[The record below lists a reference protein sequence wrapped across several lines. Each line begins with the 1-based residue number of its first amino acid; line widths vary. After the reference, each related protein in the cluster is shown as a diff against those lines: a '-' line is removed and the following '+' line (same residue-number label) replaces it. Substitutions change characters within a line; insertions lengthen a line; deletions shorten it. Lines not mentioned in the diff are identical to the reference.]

1 MKYTLHGTVLH
12 NTVHTPLHGT
22 QQPTQST
29 TRYSTAYTV
38 HTTHYRGHVMATS
51 HLYSPV
57 LTCVAGLPGESAAA
71 SASLPSPAPST
82 VYDLAPTPLSTSSPP
97 IGPPP
102 SHNHLPDKSMLLL
115 QSQPSYESGNGMGG
129 NHGGHYGSVAYSS
142 TVTPP
147 ANMADINIL
156 SVSLSLPLHDFQAD
170 VAYGSDE
177 LSSEGFSSGYDATQ
191 GGLASFHHGADHGQ
205 PQPYVDSYGFEGYGH
220 VGRDATSK
228 VSSAQQPGYVTSPG
242 ASGLYP
248 DHTTSPQSVGTPGL
262 HDKYPAS
269 QTVPMSFDDG
279 YHAFTADASEFYQQ
293 RFLDNQQKGFM
304 KQPFEP
310 GPQDLFAQSSALGNG
325 AGGFPSGV
333 DMDHKQS
340 MYHHGVPGYDVPV
353 SYCGD
358 GSMYPGYHSA
368 FYGGQGVTPCS
379 SFPTHGVPTTY
390 RADLSIQMAG
400 THHLHRRTSLSI
412 PTPPTPDGLELQKY
426 QLQSPT
432 TPPTPGSARSPP
444 PREGQ
449 VKESLLCAVCGDN
462 AACQHY
468 GVRTCEGCK
477 GFFKYQVNGGE
488 ESPTPQEARVREFY
502 DLLIQSI
509 EILRGWAEKVPG
521 FTDLC
526 KEDQDLLFQSASLEL
541 FVLRLAYRVQP
552 CDDKI
557 IFDNG
562 QVYHR
567 LQCMRMFGDW
577 IGSIMEFGISLHR
590 MTLDISSVSCMA
602 ALALVTLRHGLKE
615 QHKMEELQMKI
626 IDCLRD
632 HCTYNHEA
640 QKKSNFFSRILGKTA
655 ELRSLSREGLQRM
668 YFFKLENII
677 RAPPI
682 IENLYLSSQLPF

>member
-1 MKYTLHGTVLH
+1 
-12 NTVHTPLHGT
+12 
-22 QQPTQST
+22 
-29 TRYSTAYTV
+29 
-38 HTTHYRGHVMATS
+38 
-51 HLYSPV
+51 
-57 LTCVAGLPGESAAA
+57 
-71 SASLPSPAPST
+71 
-82 VYDLAPTPLSTSSPP
+82 
-97 IGPPP
+97 
-102 SHNHLPDKSMLLL
+102 
-115 QSQPSYESGNGMGG
+115 MGG

-156 SVSLSLPLHDFQAD
+156 SASLSLPLHDFQAD

-228 VSSAQQPGYVTSPG
+228 VSSAQQAGYVTSPG

-412 PTPPTPDGLELQKY
+412 PTPPTPDG
-426 QLQSPT
+426 
-432 TPPTPGSARSPP
+432 
-444 PREGQ
+444 
-449 VKESLLCAVCGDN
+449 
-462 AACQHY
+462 
-468 GVRTCEGCK
+468 
-477 GFFKYQVNGGE
+477 
-488 ESPTPQEARVREFY
+488 
-502 DLLIQSI
+502 
-509 EILRGWAEKVPG
+509 
-521 FTDLC
+521 
-526 KEDQDLLFQSASLEL
+526 
-541 FVLRLAYRVQP
+541 
-552 CDDKI
+552 
-557 IFDNG
+557 
-562 QVYHR
+562 
-567 LQCMRMFGDW
+567 
-577 IGSIMEFGISLHR
+577 
-590 MTLDISSVSCMA
+590 
-602 ALALVTLRHGLKE
+602 
-615 QHKMEELQMKI
+615 
-626 IDCLRD
+626 
-632 HCTYNHEA
+632 
-640 QKKSNFFSRILGKTA
+640 
-655 ELRSLSREGLQRM
+655 
-668 YFFKLENII
+668 
-677 RAPPI
+677 
-682 IENLYLSSQLPF
+682 